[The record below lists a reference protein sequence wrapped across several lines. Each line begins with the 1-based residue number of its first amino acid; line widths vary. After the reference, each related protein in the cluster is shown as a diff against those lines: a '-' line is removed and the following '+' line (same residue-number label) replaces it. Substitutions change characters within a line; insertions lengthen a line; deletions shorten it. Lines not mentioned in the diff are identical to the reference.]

1 MIGAGIPLDA
11 ERSPPISSQHFGS
24 VRAAHLRL
32 LACAGLAMTIGSMA
46 PAADGADKA
55 KQQPAGIPGAQ
66 EPMPA
71 PKGIPGAEQP
81 AAPGSRPANRPAS
94 GAGAKPPAGGTKTPP
109 PGTSGKSGAEIE
121 RAEGRVVD
129 GKFRFG
135 PYAEGVKVQF
145 LIDSI
150 LDFAKI
156 PNVIITDKSITEKE
170 VVLTQEIVLPVDK
183 LVDFLIVL
191 LEQNNATL
199 VKEGELHFIENRTDL
214 SPNIENHK
222 LATTQI
228 IPTRGLRPS
237 SLQQAI
243 QIALRGGA
251 GGGGGGAV
259 TPPGAGG
266 GGGGAGGG
274 GGSIAFLDDL
284 GAILMTDSPRRIA
297 QVTRMVN
304 LLVQEQEK
312 QDINRIDVKHISAAS
327 ARQRLLE
334 LLGRPQGGGAGGRDL
349 QSQVQ
354 AQALAQAQG
363 LQGGGLA
370 GSQAL
375 SNIADRLV
383 PDTKSNV
390 LIFRGREDETAFIR
404 KLLAVVD
411 TPNQLK
417 GKFYPAGLFSEQ
429 LATLGRN
436 EGLGE
441 IVTLSSANNNRRGGG
456 ANPFGGLDLAN
467 QGLPANLFGGNAGA
481 QTAPG
486 VGGPIF
492 VIDPDQRGF
501 MYFGTD
507 EQHARVAE
515 LSKSFSE
522 FSSRTE
528 IVFEYYKLKHARAED
543 AAEIIRGLINNQVP
557 SGSLLGRNSRDR
569 FDRGGSG
576 GLGGSGSDR
585 NSRNNNRRTSGANAG
600 TFGSNSGGS
609 GAGSLAGLTSD
620 PAALNAAD
628 DVFVLP
634 DVPNNQII
642 VKAPKPLQAQFAK
655 LIGKLDLRRPQV
667 YLDAKIVA
675 ISATDSMRL
684 AVETQLINAAGTGG
698 VVHTNF
704 GLGSLPAA
712 AAGTQPLLGTK
723 SVSGTLS
730 GLTAAII
737 KSDQVPIILR
747 AIANAGD
754 TQLLATPQLLVDDNE
769 TAEVS
774 SLDQRP
780 TTTTSIGSA
789 GQQNTTTFAGFEP
802 AGPRLTVTPRISE
815 GNYLHLEYDIELSSF
830 NGDPPVQGVPPPKQ
844 ENRINSIVSVPS
856 DSTIV
861 VGGLV
866 FEQKDNTVI
875 KIPLL
880 GDIPIIG
887 QLFRDETWSTSN
899 RVLYV
904 FITPRIMRDPSFAD
918 LRLLTR
924 GPSDS
929 IPDRLRED
937 LPETLPASINIS
949 PAGQVPSGQPTTSA
963 PTAPASTTPAAN
975 PPLETV
981 PIESVNPPPPAL
993 PPAQP
998 VAPAPAQ
1005 PNTTGGR

>member
-1 MIGAGIPLDA
+1 M
-11 ERSPPISSQHFGS
+11 
-24 VRAAHLRL
+24 V
-32 LACAGLAMTIGSMA
+32 ACAGLALA
-46 PAADGADKA
+46 VPARADLAVKEGR
-55 KQQPAGIPGAQ
+55 QQPPGIPGAS
-66 EPMPA
+66 ESGPA
-71 PKGIPGAEQP
+71 PKGIPGAEPP
-81 AAPGSRPANRPAS
+81 APPAPPRGAPGKGAGASGTAGKGNQPGS
-94 GAGAKPPAGGTKTPP
+94 GAGAS
-109 PGTSGKSGAEIE
+109 SGKTGAEIE
-121 RAEGRVVD
+121 RAEGRVQD

-135 PYAEGVKVQF
+135 PYAEGIKVKF
-145 LIDSI
+145 LIESI
-150 LDFAKI
+150 LDFSRI
-156 PNVIITDKSITEKE
+156 PNVIVTDRAIVDRE

-183 LVDFLIVL
+183 LVDFLVIL
-191 LEQNNATL
+191 LEQNGATL
-199 VKEGELHFIENRTDL
+199 VKEGELHFIKNRNEIEA
-214 SPNIENHK
+214 NIENDR

-243 QIALRGGA
+243 QIALRGA
-251 GGGGGGAV
+251 GGGGGGGA
-259 TPPGAGG
+259 PPVPGQPPAQG
-266 GGGGAGGG
+266 GGG

-284 GAILMTDSPRRIA
+284 GAILMTDTPRRIA

-304 LLVQEQEK
+304 LLVAEQEK
-312 QDINRIDVKHISAAS
+312 QDIERFEVKHVSATA

-334 LLGRPQGGGAGGRDL
+334 LLGRPGAGRPNDPI
-349 QSQVQ
+349 
-354 AQALAQAQG
+354 AAAREQALAQAQG
-363 LQGGGLA
+363 LP
-370 GSQAL
+370 GSAATTGQAF

-383 PDTKSNV
+383 PDAKSNV

-417 GKFYPAGLFSEQ
+417 GKFYPAGSFSEQ

-441 IVTLSSANNNRRGGG
+441 IVTLASTNSATRRGAGG
-456 ANPFGGLDLAN
+456 GIDLAALTN
-467 QGLPANLFGGNAGA
+467 PSSLLGGQAGA
-481 QTAPG
+481 AQQPTG
-486 VGGPIF
+486 IGGPIF
-492 VIDPDQRGF
+492 VIDPDGRGF
-501 MYFGTD
+501 MFFGTD
-507 EQHARVAE
+507 EQHTRVAE
-515 LSKSFSE
+515 LAKSFAE

-528 IVFEYYKLKHARAED
+528 VVFEYYKLKHARAED
-543 AAEIIRGLINNQVP
+543 AAEVIRGLITNQVP

-569 FDRGGSG
+569 SDRSSG
-576 GLGGSGSDR
+576 RNESGSGSNR
-585 NSRNNNRRTSGANAG
+585 NRNRDFS
-600 TFGSNSGGS
+600 SSGGS
-609 GAGSLAGLTSD
+609 LFGGGGAGGTGGTSLAGLTSD
-620 PAALNAAD
+620 AGALQAAE

-634 DVPNNQII
+634 DVANNQII
-642 VKAPKPLQAQFAK
+642 VKAPKPLQPQFKK
-655 LIGKLDLRRPQV
+655 LIDKLDLRRPQV
-667 YLDAKIVA
+667 YLDAKIVSV
-675 ISATDSMRL
+675 SATDSMRL

-698 VVHTNF
+698 VVNTNF

-712 AAGTQPLLGTK
+712 AAGTQPILGTK
-723 SVSGTLS
+723 SVNATLT

-737 KSDQVPIILR
+737 KSDQVPVILR
-747 AIANAGD
+747 AIANTGD

-830 NGDPPVQGVPPPKQ
+830 NGDPPFQGVPPPKT

-861 VGGLV
+861 VGGLT

-887 QLFRDETWSTSN
+887 QLFRDQTWSTNN

-918 LRLLTR
+918 LRLLTE
-924 GPSDS
+924 GPNGQ
-929 IPDRLRED
+929 IPGRMREG
-937 LPETLPASINIS
+937 LPESVPAVIPIVPASRFPN
-949 PAGQVPSGQPTTSA
+949 PEAGGAGGKP
-963 PTAPASTTPAAN
+963 
-975 PPLETV
+975 ETV
-981 PIESVNPPPPAL
+981 DLESVSPGSGG
-993 PPAQP
+993 
-998 VAPAPAQ
+998 
-1005 PNTTGGR
+1005 GGR